1 MPLSFRRLGRLGNSK
16 SHLSSVNNL
25 ITDSPSVQMLCC
37 SLITQICLYAFFLF
51 YLFFFFPFLPPYPA
65 YALISTFISLPFSSL
80 MGV

>member
-1 MPLSFRRLGRLGNSK
+1 MSLSFRRLGRLGNSK

-37 SLITQICLYAFFLF
+37 SLITQICLYVLF
-51 YLFFFFPFLPPYPA
+51 IFIFISLFPFFPPYPA

>member
-37 SLITQICLYAFFLF
+37 SLITQICLSVFFD
-51 YLFFFFPFLPPYPA
+51 FFFFSFLPPYPA
-65 YALISTFISLPFSSL
+65 YDLISTFISLPFSSL